1 MQNNIKYTDEWII
14 SCYSLKCL
22 LKSEL
27 FNGVYKISKFVFI
40 ILIDNDNDNDNS
52 LLNINAAMK

>member
-1 MQNNIKYTDEWII
+1 MQNNIKYTDEEII
-14 SCYSLKCL
+14 SCYSLKCF

-27 FNGVYKISKFVFI
+27 FDGVYKISKSVFI

>member
-14 SCYSLKCL
+14 SCYCLKCL

-27 FNGVYKISKFVFI
+27 FDDVYKISKVVFI

>member
-1 MQNNIKYTDEWII
+1 MQNNMKHTDEWII
-14 SCYSLKCL
+14 SCYSLKCF

-27 FNGVYKISKFVFI
+27 FDGVYKISKFTFI
-40 ILIDNDNDNDNS
+40 ILIDNDNDNGNT